1 MESGNNKNQNQSDDY
16 KLFRFAVPYSDT
28 VDLAKKILT
37 MYNSHI
43 RSTSGEAPID
53 DRHLNLLSYYFVFGY
68 SNETKKKFAHCF
80 SVEVQYASVL
90 DTELKRRGILVDPD
104 GTYRSR
110 RLSDDIENL
119 RRLFI
124 TDNHKDRCACVFL
137 FYRDNLF
144 NRSGEEGEEKE

>member
-1 MESGNNKNQNQSDDY
+1 MGKENHTDAQDDGY
-16 KLFRFAVPYSDT
+16 KLFRFAVPYSDN

-124 TDNHKDRCACVFL
+124 TGNHEDRCACVFL
-137 FYRDNLF
+137 FYRDSIF
-144 NRSGEEGEEKE
+144 NREEEASE